1 MKVGMIIVFDSH
13 DEEMLKYN
21 VAESCRKLP
30 EIDFCF
36 VNNNCPD
43 VFSESLI
50 DIADECKNVTV
61 IHIKKTKSTS
71 LAVRAGAR
79 YLNSYLNS
87 KFLAYITDLR
97 GEKLVEAIQ
106 LFATQYEKIKSEQVS
121 SQYQKL
127 TKQTFFQ
134 KIFSASN
141 YYEKFNFY
149 LDLK

>member
-1 MKVGMIIVFDSH
+1 M
-13 DEEMLKYN
+13 
-21 VAESCRKLP
+21 
-30 EIDFCF
+30 
-36 VNNNCPD
+36 
-43 VFSESLI
+43 